1 MNVLSPRIASFGLVA
16 ILFVSFITLSGWQSV
31 DSYSR
36 SAQDTTKKSNKKN
49 AGYSKTTII
58 TIDENGVP
66 HEQIIE
72 NFDGDEDLRKLIL
85 SGQDFDFNIPNIP
98 DFRGFD
104 IPGFPSEFHFPPMP
118 DFQLDSLNGFGF
130 YFNSEDFEGFGEE
143 MEALMK
149 ERFEAFGP
157 QFEESM
163 KHMEEQ
169 LGRMDLD
176 INLDFDGLGKD
187 WEDDM
192 ERLGENLERDLGN
205 LDLNLRGLDEK
216 LKYLDDVN
224 FWGEGIKAFE
234 NEAREELISDGYLK
248 AGEKIESMEWTDD
261 TIKFNGKTI
270 KSEHVEKYRKLK
282 ERHFKHQ
289 KHQHRGRPE

>member
-1 MNVLSPRIASFGLVA
+1 MNTVSPPRMASLGLVA

-31 DSYSR
+31 DSNSR
-36 SAQDTTKKSNKKN
+36 SAQDTTKKSTKKS

-72 NFDGDEDLRKLIL
+72 NYDGDEGLRKLML
-85 SGQDFDFNIPNIP
+85 PGQDFDFVMPNIP
-98 DFRGFD
+98 DFRGFGMPD
-104 IPGFPSEFHFPPMP
+104 LPEFHFPPMP
-118 DFQLDSLNGFGF
+118 DFHLDLDSLDDFGF
-130 YFNSEDFEGFGEE
+130 RFNSEDFEGFSED

-163 KHMEEQ
+163 KRMEEE
-169 LGRMDLD
+169 LSRMDLD
-176 INLDFDGLGKD
+176 MNLQFDGLGKD

-192 ERLGENLERDLGN
+192 ERLGENLERDLGH
-205 LDLNLRGLDEK
+205 LDLNLKGLDEN
-216 LKYLDDVN
+216 LKNLGD
-224 FWGEGIKAFE
+224 GIKAFE
-234 NEAREELISDGYLK
+234 NEAREELITDGYLK
-248 AGEKIESMEWTDD
+248 AGEKIETMEWSDD

-270 KSEHVEKYRKLK
+270 KTEHVEKYRKLK

-289 KHQHRGRPE
+289 LHRGRPE